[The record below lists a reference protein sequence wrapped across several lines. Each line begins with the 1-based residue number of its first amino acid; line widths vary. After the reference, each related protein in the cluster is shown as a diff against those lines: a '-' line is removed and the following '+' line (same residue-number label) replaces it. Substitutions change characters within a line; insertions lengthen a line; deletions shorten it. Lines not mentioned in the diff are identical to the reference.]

1 MKRKRKWP
9 MHTHNIKKIIIVKT
23 LILISFICTLVATA
37 VPRYVNLQR
46 NKEASECQHNQ
57 VLVETALALAYAES
71 LAVDSS
77 EFPEHLTAIMFE
89 DGIIPTCP
97 HTQLPITFDSATGA
111 AFCPSSIPSHNRT
124 Y

>member
-1 MKRKRKWP
+1 MDRL
-9 MHTHNIKKIIIVKT
+9 KKILLVKT
-23 LILISFICTLVATA
+23 FVMILLLCIFVAAA

-71 LAVDSS
+71 LAVNRT
-77 EFPEHLTAIMFE
+77 EFPKQLTASMFE
-89 DGIIPTCP
+89 DGEIPTCP
-97 HTQLPITFDSATGA
+97 HSHLPIIFDSTTGT